1 MFKGYAK
8 PLSTCLCVPAFVSK
22 APQMSLLPISHPVPA
37 VSVSL
42 PHFASRYRRCQPF
55 ATHAY
60 SPWLPFV
67 LVQLVHPT
75 PIAHLPIP
83 PHSLFRILFCRFVS
97 CLSLFQHQV
106 ASHLDHFAWASIMR
120 GPLEWLQPGSIH
132 LMH

>member
-8 PLSTCLCVPAFVSK
+8 PPSTCLCVPAFVSK

-75 PIAHLPIP
+75 PLLTFLFHLILFFAFFFAGSSRVFHSFSTRLLPI
-83 PHSLFRILFCRFVS
+83 
-97 CLSLFQHQV
+97 
-106 ASHLDHFAWASIMR
+106 
-120 GPLEWLQPGSIH
+120 
-132 LMH
+132 